1 MCIKCLIMQLRCI
14 FFALCRRGAARRC
27 ADGGEGQQRLRRC
40 ARRSGLRRENDR
52 PAAPGMASI
61 QTYLNSLFII
71 PPFLR
76 GVPSLN

>member
-40 ARRSGLRRENDR
+40 AAQRVEEENGR